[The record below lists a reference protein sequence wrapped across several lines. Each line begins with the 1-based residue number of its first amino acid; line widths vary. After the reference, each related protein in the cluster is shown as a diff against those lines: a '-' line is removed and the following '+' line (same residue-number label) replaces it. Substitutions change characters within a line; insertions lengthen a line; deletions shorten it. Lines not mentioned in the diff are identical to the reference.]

1 MSDIVF
7 RFLETSS
14 AIFSTIVIMVVATV
28 ASLKIYLQYK
38 ERIAAKETSE
48 IEFRTVQGPSSLD
61 NLAELLIKNFQIL
74 NSFYSENLAQYRA
87 SSIASISIAVL
98 GFIVIISGIL
108 IAVLTKEVTLGSVSS
123 AAGIIIEAAAM
134 LFFKQNKTFQGQM
147 ESSLNT
153 LVSSQYLMTSIALT
167 RDLDGEA
174 KAKEIVQINDHLR
187 SLMNLLHGMGGYPH
201 H

>member
-1 MSDIVF
+1 MGDIVF

-28 ASLKIYLQYK
+28 ASLKICLQYK
-38 ERIAAKETSE
+38 ERIAVKASE
-48 IEFRTVQGPSSLD
+48 IEFGTVEGPSSLD
-61 NLAELLIKNFQIL
+61 NLSELLIKNFQIL

-98 GFIVIISGIL
+98 GFIVITSGIL
-108 IAVLTKEVTLGSVSS
+108 IAVLTREVTLGSFSS
-123 AAGIIIEAAAM
+123 AAGIIIETAAM
-134 LFFKQNKTFQGQM
+134 LFFKQNKTFQSQM

-174 KAKEIVQINDHLR
+174 KTKEIVQINEHLR
-187 SLMNLLHGMGGYPH
+187 ALMNWLHGITGYPNH
-201 H
+201 

>member
-14 AIFSTIVIMVVATV
+14 AIFSTIVIMVVAAV
-28 ASLKIYLQYK
+28 ASLKVYLQYK
-38 ERIAAKETSE
+38 ERIAAKAASE

-61 NLAELLIKNFQIL
+61 NLSELLIKNFQIL

-87 SSIASISIAVL
+87 SSNASIAIAVL

-108 IAVLTKEVTLGSVSS
+108 IAVLTKEVTLGSISS
-123 AAGIIIEAAAM
+123 AAGIIIEAASM
-134 LFFKQNKTFQGQM
+134 LFFKQNKIFQGRMQ
-147 ESSLNT
+147 SSLNT

-174 KAKEIVQINDHLR
+174 KAKEIVQINEHLR
-187 SLMNLLHGMGGYPH
+187 ALMNWLHGITGYPYQ
-201 H
+201 